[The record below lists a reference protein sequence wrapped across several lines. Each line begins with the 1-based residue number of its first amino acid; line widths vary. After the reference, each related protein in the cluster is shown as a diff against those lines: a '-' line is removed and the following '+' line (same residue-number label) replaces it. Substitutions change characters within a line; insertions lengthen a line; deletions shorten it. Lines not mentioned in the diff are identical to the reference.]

1 MENRLFS
8 ATVGRFNSTLLDIV
22 AIDPTKGNVSK
33 LYQLLHL
40 YGLDDG
46 LMVCIRVN
54 SKRNLI
60 HVLVNVDDL
69 RVEIIELPL

>member
-1 MENRLFS
+1 MYLLLFILLPTIMLTS
-8 ATVGRFNSTLLDIV
+8 GKQTLLATVGRFNSTLLDIV

-33 LYQLLHL
+33 LYQLPHL

-54 SKRNLI
+54 S
-60 HVLVNVDDL
+60 
-69 RVEIIELPL
+69 